1 MILEELHL
9 IQKALHD
16 PLPGNHLLKRPLPSC
31 SPLTHHLTA
40 LTSCPAGT
48 TPQHQAR
55 FPFSR
60 SDLSVRD
67 GDALLTQGCGR
78 GLEAQ
83 RPQGP
88 RCPPWV
94 SIPQCLCL
102 SLQTLS
108 DVALS

>member
-1 MILEELHL
+1 MVLEEPHL
-9 IQKALHD
+9 IQKALYD
-16 PLPGNHLLKRPLPSC
+16 PLPRNHLLKRPLPSC
-31 SPLTHHLTA
+31 SPLTHPLTA

-55 FPFSR
+55 FPFPR

-67 GDALLTQGCGR
+67 GEALLTQGCGR

-88 RCPPWV
+88 RWLPWV
-94 SIPQCLCL
+94 SMPQCLCL
-102 SLQTLS
+102 SLQTLL
-108 DVALS
+108 DGALS

>member
-1 MILEELHL
+1 MVLEEPHL
-9 IQKALHD
+9 IQKALYD
-16 PLPGNHLLKRPLPSC
+16 ALPGNHLLKRPLPSC
-31 SPLTHHLTA
+31 SPLTHPLTA
-40 LTSCPAGT
+40 LPSCPAGT

-67 GDALLTQGCGR
+67 GDVLLTQGRGR
-78 GLEAQ
+78 GLGAQ

-88 RCPPWV
+88 RCLPWV
-94 SIPQCLCL
+94 SMPQCLCL

-108 DVALS
+108 DGALS